1 MNGIVQKDD
10 ENTEI
15 IQDFQ
20 LGNFD
25 LLVILLYFAEY
36 LWIDLIH

>member
-1 MNGIVQKDD
+1 MNGIEYRKIM
-10 ENTEI
+10 NTEI

-36 LWIDLIH
+36 LWIDSIH

>member
-36 LWIDLIH
+36 LWIDLIL